1 MAKDARSQVHGAGRC
16 AGSSPAAMFARIR
29 NELDA
34 LGVLGSTLSLEYRG
48 ATYRIS
54 CDDKAFM
61 VYRINDTGASRH
73 HVPGWPVCLVNSDSM
88 FQECCSDALS
98 QDHYSCDLDIESW
111 IELISRHCRGL

>member
-1 MAKDARSQVHGAGRC
+1 MAKDARIQGVGEERC
-16 AGSSPAAMFARIR
+16 AEKSPAAIFARIR
-29 NELDA
+29 NELNA

-61 VYRINDTGASRH
+61 VYRINSTSASRH

-98 QDHYSCDLDIESW
+98 QDHYACDLDIESW
-111 IELISRHCRGL
+111 IELISRYCRGL